1 MSGLLGLTPTLRVV
15 LRNPL
20 LGKRYPEGGE
30 ALAVVDTGYE
40 GFIALPWE
48 VFSALSL
55 DELHLEERRLVLANG
70 GTLSAKGCYGAF
82 SAPAVGLSADGFVE
96 SYEGLQEVLFG
107 VEALSRARV
116 LLDYC
121 NKRMTA
127 EPCP

>member
-1 MSGLLGLTPTLRVV
+1 LSGLLGLTPTLGIV

-20 LGKRYPEGGE
+20 LGKRHPLEGE

-40 GFIALPWE
+40 GFIALPRE
-48 VFSALSL
+48 VFALLSF
-55 DELHLEERRLVLANG
+55 DELQSEKRELVLANG
-70 GTLSAKGCYGAF
+70 GRLSAEGAYGAF
-82 SAPAVGLSADGFVE
+82 SAPGAQLHADGFVE
-96 SYEGLQEVLFG
+96 TYEGLQEVLLG

-121 NKRMTA
+121 NMRMTA

>member
-55 DELHLEERRLVLANG
+55 RAPSGGEKARPRKRRDPERQGMLRSV
-70 GTLSAKGCYGAF
+70 
-82 SAPAVGLSADGFVE
+82 
-96 SYEGLQEVLFG
+96 
-107 VEALSRARV
+107 
-116 LLDYC
+116 
-121 NKRMTA
+121 
-127 EPCP
+127 